1 MGWEAQCGAD
11 LRHLLHTI
19 QHLPMG
25 PRQAAT
31 NVAPLAALCNTR
43 FVALPSQP
51 APSTHPSHSPPRPRH
66 LHRSLTENN
75 AKKYWQ
81 RSPVQLHSQTLGEV
95 GSNSNSGRDAA
106 DHADEQQQRPASV
119 NANIANELQN
129 CQGIFTDLQTEIQ
142 HDSTSAP
149 TPSRSIP
156 DDAADEIL
164 THHHSLANNVQQA
177 AAVLY
182 QEAEEGI
189 RTSQDSKGDMVAT
202 SDKLDTSSNLDVRF
216 FADTARHW
224 RYQRFDLLMLAY
236 VVCSVLISACCQ
248 LSAT

>member
-1 MGWEAQCGAD
+1 MWCSTNLAEAFSRLEPRGMGWEAQCGAD

-142 HDSTSAP
+142 HDSTS
-149 TPSRSIP
+149 
-156 DDAADEIL
+156 
-164 THHHSLANNVQQA
+164 
-177 AAVLY
+177 
-182 QEAEEGI
+182 G
-189 RTSQDSKGDMVAT
+189 DS
-202 SDKLDTSSNLDVRF
+202 S
-216 FADTARHW
+216 
-224 RYQRFDLLMLAY
+224 
-236 VVCSVLISACCQ
+236 SVLPGAELQ
-248 LSAT
+248 ELVKELKTPVNMAPLNLVFF